1 MDDKGRCER
10 FNELPEPTKLFL
22 EGLNEEKIARIE
34 KGIKLADAAETVG
47 KFWKW
52 TAIAAVTAFAGV
64 ATIAQG
70 FDIIRNWFKG
80 P

>member
-1 MDDKGRCER
+1 MDIDGHCER
-10 FNELPEPTKLFL
+10 FNELPETTKRFL
-22 EGLNEEKIARIE
+22 EGLTEQKIERIE

-52 TAIAAVTAFAGV
+52 TAVAAVTAFAGV
-64 ATIAQG
+64 ATITQG
-70 FDIIRNWFKG
+70 FDIIRSWFRG